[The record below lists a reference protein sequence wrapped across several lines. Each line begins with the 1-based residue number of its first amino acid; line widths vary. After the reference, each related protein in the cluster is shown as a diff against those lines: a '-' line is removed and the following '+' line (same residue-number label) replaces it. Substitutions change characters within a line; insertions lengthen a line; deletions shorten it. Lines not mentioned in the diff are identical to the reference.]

1 MTVKAKK
8 EVKLLDLQAQYSEI
22 QDEVEK
28 AVLEVLRSGYYVLG
42 PNVQAFEKEAAE
54 HLGAKH
60 AIGCANGSDA
70 LYIALLALDIKAG
83 DEVITTPFTY
93 IATAE
98 AITQIG
104 AKPVFAD
111 IKLDTFNIDPQEIE
125 KKITPKTKAIILV
138 HLFGQACEM
147 DEIMAIAKKHNI
159 KVVEDTAQAFGT
171 QYTFSDIKKAEQ
183 LVPNSRLAKSE
194 DTELTDASM
203 SNPQTSHNAEFEQGC
218 QFSAGAIADIGTYS
232 FYPTKNLSCA
242 GDGGLMTTNSDEL
255 NERIRKIRAHGS
267 SKRYYHD
274 ELGVNS
280 RLDEVQAAILRIKLK
295 QITAWNEARE
305 KNAAIYDEKLSG
317 METKDY
323 KIITPAKIKDSSHI
337 YHQYSIRIED
347 KKNSDSSELR
357 DSVRAKLQEAGIG
370 SEVYYPL
377 ALHMQNIYA
386 DLGHKPEDFPNALK
400 AAQSVLSIP
409 VHPNLNS
416 EDINYVIENIF
427 AQA

>member
-1 MTVKAKK
+1 MCIR
-8 EVKLLDLQAQYSEI
+8 DS
-22 QDEVEK
+22 
-28 AVLEVLRSGYYVLG
+28 
-42 PNVQAFEKEAAE
+42 
-54 HLGAKH
+54 
-60 AIGCANGSDA
+60 
-70 LYIALLALDIKAG
+70 
-83 DEVITTPFTY
+83 

-138 HLFGQACEM
+138 HLFGQACQM
-147 DEIMAIAKKHNI
+147 DEIMTIAKKHNI

-171 QYTFSDIKKAEQ
+171 KYKDQ
-183 LVPNSRLAKSE
+183 
-194 DTELTDASM
+194 
-203 SNPQTSHNAEFEQGC
+203 
-218 QFSAGAIADIGTYS
+218 SAGAIADIGTYS

-242 GDGGLMTTNSDEL
+242 GDGGLMTTNCDKL

-267 SKRYYHD
+267 SVRYYHD

-295 QITAWNEARE
+295 HITAWNEARA
-305 KNAAIYDEKLSG
+305 KNAKIYEEKLSG
-317 METKDY
+317 LEDDSY
-323 KIITPAKIKDSSHI
+323 RVIIPAKIQESNHI

-347 KKNSDSSELR
+347 KNNSDSSKLR
-357 DSVRAKLQEAGIG
+357 DSIKAKLQEAGIG

-409 VHPNLNS
+409 VHPNLNA
-416 EDINYVIENIF
+416 EDINYVIENI
-427 AQA
+427 

>member
-1 MTVKAKK
+1 METKTKK
-8 EVKLLDLQAQYSEI
+8 EVKLLDLQTQYAEVKDEI
-22 QDEVEK
+22 EA
-28 AVLEVLRSGYYVLG
+28 AVLEVIRSGYYILG

-54 HLGAKH
+54 YLGAKH
-60 AIGCANGSDA
+60 AIGCGNGSDA
-70 LYIALLALDIKAG
+70 LYIALLALDIKPG

-98 AITQIG
+98 AISQAG

-111 IKLDTFNIDPQEIE
+111 IKLDTFNIDPKEIE
-125 KKITPKTKAIILV
+125 KKITPKTKAIIIV

-147 DEIMAIAKKHNI
+147 EEIMAIAKKHNI

-171 QYTFSDIKKAEQ
+171 TYSSVIASPSTTLRTGSASRSSSLDCDVEQ
-183 LVPNSRLAKSE
+183 SSPRNDHA
-194 DTELTDASM
+194 
-203 SNPQTSHNAEFEQGC
+203 GC
-218 QFSAGAIADIGTYS
+218 IGDIGTYS
-232 FYPTKNLSCA
+232 FYPTKNLSAA
-242 GDGGLMTTNSDEL
+242 GDGGLLTTNCDKL

-267 SKRYYHD
+267 SVRYYHD

-295 QITAWNEARE
+295 HITRWNETRAE
-305 KNAAIYDEKLSG
+305 LAKIYDEKLSG
-317 METKDY
+317 LENENY
-323 KIITPAKIKDSSHI
+323 KIITPTKIKESNHI

-347 KKNSDSSELR
+347 KKNQDSSELR
-357 DSVRAKLQEAGIG
+357 NSIKSKLQEAGIG

-386 DLGHKPEDFPNALK
+386 DLGHKAEDFPNALK

-409 VHPNLNS
+409 VHPNLNP
-416 EDINYVIENIF
+416 EDINYVIDHIC
-427 AQA
+427 QG